1 MFRWKFIYI
10 VGITIIVGLRAPYVL
25 HADLGQETRSQNP
38 FRSQLPP
45 PPIEET
51 RKEDKKGDESSKIQQ
66 PSPMVEDESLSGQQS
81 VEEIINSLKVTG
93 WVWNSK
99 RPQAIINGQVLNI
112 GDTLGE
118 TKIIAIRSNGI
129 DVLNKNRVIT
139 ITP

>member
-10 VGITIIVGLRAPYVL
+10 VGITMVVGLRAPDVL
-25 HADLGQETRSQNP
+25 RAAQNP

-45 PPIEET
+45 PVIEEET
-51 RKEDKKGDESSKIQQ
+51 RKEDKKKDGSSKIQQ
-66 PSPMVEDESLSGQQS
+66 PPPMVEDESLPGQQS
-81 VEEIINSLKVTG
+81 VEEIMNSLKVTG

-99 RPQAIINGQVLNI
+99 RPQAIINGQVLSI

-118 TKIIAIRSNGI
+118 TKIIAIRANGI
-129 DVLNKNRVIT
+129 DVLNNNRVIT